1 MMKAAYPLLFC
12 TFIMLCCPLAA
23 DAATATLIVADD
35 VSDPATLDPQKQFLE
50 KNHTICQQIFDG
62 LLRFDPDGNI
72 EPALAVSWAW
82 RDPLTVRLKLRPG
95 IKFHNGEPFSAQAV
109 KFTIDRYLD
118 AKTGFPARGYID
130 SIMRVDI
137 IDPLTVDIVTV
148 YPDGLLLNRL
158 AAFILISPPEYL
170 KKVGEEYFAA
180 HPIGTGAFVFS
191 EWIKG
196 KEITL
201 TANDNYWMPEYPKV
215 KKLVFKFLPV
225 SRQLPAILSGEVNLV
240 TNLPGT
246 QTRAVMENPRAAV
259 MKKYAF
265 RTVAVFLNFSSGPLR
280 DVNLR
285 KALNHALDRSE
296 LIRYDLLGN
305 GLPIATL
312 SMKGETGH
320 NAKLAPYPFDPDR
333 AKELLHNAGY
343 GNGLSLSVLAKRNA
357 ERTVKIIASQLE
369 KVGIELKVKFV
380 TESASPDEFKNGKYD
395 MAIADIP
402 DPMCHIF
409 FIGAMGLS
417 SQSPYSLGK
426 DASIDKMLHEIAST
440 IDAKGQKEKA
450 ETFDT
455 YVYDNA
461 LGLFTYQKA
470 TTLAASKNLHFK
482 PHVTGMPYFFGAYF
496 DDDKK
501 AKSR

>member
-1 MMKAAYPLLFC
+1 MKAASLLC
-12 TFIMLCCPLAA
+12 ISSLLMLCFPLEAY
-23 DAATATLIVADD
+23 AATDTLIVADD

-50 KNHTICQQIFDG
+50 KNHTICQQVFDG
-62 LLRFDPDGNI
+62 LLRFDPDGRV
-72 EPALAVSWAW
+72 EPALAISWTW
-82 RDPLTVRLKLRPG
+82 LDPLTVRFKLRPEV
-95 IKFHNGEPFSAQAV
+95 KFHNGEPFSAQAV
-109 KFTIDRYLD
+109 KFSIDRYLD
-118 AKTGFPARGYID
+118 EKTGFPARGYID

-137 IDPLTVDIVTV
+137 VDPLTVDIVTA

-170 KKVGEEYFAA
+170 KTVGEEYFAT
-180 HPIGTGAFVFS
+180 HPVGTGAFVFS
-191 EWIKG
+191 EWMKG
-196 KEITL
+196 REITL
-201 TANDNYWMPEYPKV
+201 NANPSYWMPGHPKIQ
-215 KKLVFKFLPV
+215 KLVFKFLPV
-225 SRQLPAILSGEVNLV
+225 SKQLSAIQSGEINLI

-280 DVNLR
+280 DVNVR
-285 KALNHALDRSE
+285 KALNHALDRGE
-296 LIRYDLLGN
+296 LIRYDLMGN

-320 NAKLAPYPFDPDR
+320 NAKLSPYSFDLAK
-333 AKELLHNAGY
+333 AKELLHKAGHE
-343 GNGLSLSVLAKRNA
+343 NGLTLSVLAKRNT

-369 KVGIELKVKFV
+369 KVGISLRAKFV

-402 DPMCHIF
+402 DPMCHVF
-409 FIGAMGLS
+409 FIEAMGLS

-426 DASIDKMLHEIAST
+426 DAFIDNKLHEIAST
-440 IDAKGQKEKA
+440 IDSVGQQEKS
-450 ETFDT
+450 EKFDA
-455 YVYDNA
+455 YVYENA

-470 TTLAASKNLHFK
+470 TTLATSKNLHFT
-482 PHVTGMPYFFGAYF
+482 PYVTGMPYFFGAYF

-501 AKSR
+501 AKPH